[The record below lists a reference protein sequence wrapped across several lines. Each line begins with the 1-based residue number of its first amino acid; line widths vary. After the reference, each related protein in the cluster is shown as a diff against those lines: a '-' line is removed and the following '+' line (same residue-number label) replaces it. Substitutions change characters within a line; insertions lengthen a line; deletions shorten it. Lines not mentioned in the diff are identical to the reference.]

1 MKMSNFKR
9 VTSKSLAAIIAAVTV
24 ITFQPSSLIMEACA
38 QSGTEYSF
46 DSGSFAFHAGKGG
59 LLLNEKSV
67 SVNGSIFSSGDFSYT
82 GSQENLYVGGNLL
95 TGGSGAECIMPDY
108 TKALNENAE
117 YDFTFEGDRDIKS
130 SVIDLSSDSFYAG
143 GSVNVLHSSLTGEGN
158 ITAKEDI
165 TMELYGEP
173 DDSQQSVIMS
183 ETGDITVNAADLS
196 FNGVMYAPNGKVEIN
211 AKHINFTGAVYAEK
225 IEINGTTLQ
234 MQYKDFLPD
243 VLLCRAA
250 NEEVVRVQ
258 QGKELKLNGFC
269 NHDDANVRYT
279 AEPGQEQYVKIEN
292 ADTLDP
298 SLVFSEPGEY
308 VITLT
313 AEHDGETVSDTVK
326 VVVTFGALVNYTSS
340 SDFESGEI
348 SKLNGE
354 NDELKL
360 SGENAESEPIV
371 RNYNAGGESGI
382 SVESRQSSSAVIS
395 SGDTFDIGYTLSG
408 YGKTDSGNG
417 SDVILAIDN
426 SGSVSSM
433 VPTIKETTTAILG
446 FMGPND
452 RFGIT
457 SLDSINT
464 VLTDSKKALTSAIDT
479 YSLTGGSNYGLGL
492 SLAMSMFD
500 EKSVDRNK
508 YIILIADGEND
519 GSDDAVAIE
528 NAKAAAEQGVKIYS
542 FEINPFSND
551 FANTQTMQQIAID
564 TNGAYKLCPDAEAV
578 SEFMLRMA
586 DTIYNL
592 AARNVTFKTTVMNGE
607 WLDTLSMENAPDSV
621 VNNEDGSVTMSW
633 KFNTF
638 EIGMIDEIDLS
649 LKTEM
654 LKNSGY
660 EQITSDT
667 ELIYYNGD
675 GEGTVVYLDDIILE
689 KNNFADSG
697 SWSSKIFDSK
707 KENCTWSL
715 VKWNANYKGNSAINV
730 FLSTSNDG
738 VSFSR
743 PIQVSNGQE
752 LNLSGRYIRTFVEMT
767 ASDDGGTPTLYD
779 LTIYSDSDVK
789 AEKPDEGNTVMIC
802 GAKTVE
808 ANHPLNLWLDI
819 DGNWD
824 NIDKL
829 EWSVTGDG
837 ETESEENGQLRRRI
851 TFAEEGEYS
860 VTVSVT
866 AGGIKSEAFVNIS
879 VLPEKKLSQSDTGT
893 EYKPIKMTVSETPDY
908 VTTNDPVT
916 FKISFEAPE
925 QVSWMRV
932 LYSNEAAWGNNVY
945 QAFVDEANENTVSV
959 ALPYNNLSDS
969 KITVQAFDWYGNMV
983 EELRNI
989 RMDRV
994 APVVNISADK
1004 TSFYPGDQAVIIV
1017 SATDN
1022 DEIASAVLKCGED
1035 ELTVDENGQSVFSP
1049 TEPGSYV
1056 VSYTAADKA
1065 GLESTKVVT
1074 INVREDNVQP
1084 NISIQGTNRIVLGN
1098 STDLKITAS
1107 DVQTGLASW
1116 ILKYEDGTE
1125 LISFSSENG
1134 EVPAEYVYTFAPD
1147 AVGSYVLV
1155 AEATDNAGNVR
1166 SVSTTINCI
1175 ADERGPAITL
1185 ELSEEEI
1192 LAGDQI
1198 TASVSAVDEVSV
1210 NEIHFFVN
1218 GEEQQL
1224 SEDGTY
1230 VYTSD
1235 DTNIDETGYKLVE
1248 FSAVASDN
1256 SGNESTASKK
1266 LKVSAADTTA
1276 PDIKITGSDIFEYNS
1291 ENAGMTVN
1299 VTDNIGVKNIEVY
1312 VNNELVTLDEN
1323 NSYYF
1328 DTSKLCEYEVRV
1340 TAEDSSGNPASAD
1353 KIVTIADRTK
1363 PTISIAKDK
1372 SSYNMGDTAVFEV
1385 TVNDNYAVQTVEAS
1399 WDGNAIQTD
1408 NGSFEY
1414 TAANLEA
1421 GTHELYVKAVD
1432 TSGNEIETKYPITA
1446 KDTEAPVVELASA
1459 KEKYAKG
1466 EKPDIS
1472 CIITDN
1478 VGVAKVEAD
1487 INGTAIEYDLEASS
1501 LILPEEFTPGENV
1514 ITVKA
1519 YDAAGNASETAAV
1532 TFEVSDSSDTE
1543 NPVIG
1548 EETYTPDKILTGVEC
1563 NIHVE
1568 ASDNSG
1574 DVQLT
1579 LTIGDETLEYDAMTD
1594 SYKYLPDTS
1603 GEVKLLVYAEDA
1615 AGNHAEKE
1623 VVLTVYKNTE
1633 AHKLKVDAP
1642 NIVKTSDEINVT
1654 LSSTDGVP
1662 FDEAEL
1668 WLGNQD
1674 LSQSLTHNEDG
1685 TFSISFTLGQTG
1697 TADFKAVGR
1706 DSDGY
1711 EDTVEFTIQVSAD
1724 FNTEINSE
1732 EMQASLAQ
1740 TSETQLS
1747 DELKALA
1754 GSFSSPADAYEY
1766 VYNNIAF
1773 ESYVNS
1779 RRGAIGAYELKR
1791 GNDYDQA
1798 SLLIGLLREMGYPAR
1813 YAQGTAILTDEQTMS
1828 LMAMEDFKSATDML
1842 ASSGKKAGILTDES
1856 GQQFVRLKETYVQ
1869 VYVPGSEIGETDDVK
1884 KNLGVWVELDTSIKE
1899 SVLTEV
1905 SLAEDSTNLSGEL
1918 SSLYAEYADTEIKDF
1933 TQKMDGVYSKK
1944 TTAYIRDI
1952 VQSKFDRLPSELQ
1965 YSLYSDDTM
1974 VNTYNEI
1981 PMEMADTVEFVIS
1994 NGVSGKNL
2002 GTYKI
2007 SELYGKRV
2015 TLQYVGNT
2023 GGGTIFDMN
2032 KNAIY
2037 DNAFLPALTI
2047 DGEIVSEYTYSELCS
2062 ALSEYYIEP
2071 ETEYF
2076 LLKNQ
2081 SWRLGEKNTLL
2092 TRITTGGKSED
2103 ITDDLIIGNTYAL
2116 SFDTGG
2122 ITESQINKA
2131 IDDAAR
2137 CNGIDN
2143 SNASNPVFDKGS
2155 PDFPTSASYYDE
2167 DKIGSFL
2174 DFAGKYYFLMCD
2186 AYGTINANLSNVESS
2201 NYTKMVIT
2209 SYNVGVYEDTIMGYS
2224 TTDIVPGRFEIDV
2237 AYNTSY
2243 SFSRTGDTEERNYC
2257 LFNTAYMES
2266 YYEGWIWEALL
2277 FQSGVSTVSI
2287 ISDAIELGGNLLFID
2302 SSNIEEMLVKAD
2314 VTSEEESEIRKEAS
2328 EGRVIII
2335 PDKRICVDEWSGTG
2349 YIVADLENYNNFIF
2363 KVSGGINGGSGTTTV
2378 DLKDVKELTSEAMEK
2393 TFEASFVICQSMYY
2407 YLLETTMCSKVM
2419 PAAEACVSACQ
2430 SGSTAA
2436 IAATGIKLYNEVSG
2450 LAGVLEF
2457 RVKLLDNLYEYCC
2470 GDQFKATANILTLL
2484 VDMMKKTFK
2493 MTANDARKSF
2503 YLALG
2508 IPENEIEQDK
2518 FVRNILKLI
2527 DKYLDTNFYQEDWI
2541 DKATKTPSFA

>member
-9 VTSKSLAAIIAAVTV
+9 VASKSLASVIAAVSV
-24 ITFQPSSLIMEACA
+24 LTFQPFSIIIEACA
-38 QSGTEYSF
+38 ESDTEYAF

-59 LLLNEKSV
+59 LLLNEKSI
-67 SVNGSIFSSGDFSYT
+67 SVNGSIYSSGDFSYT
-82 GSQENLYVGGNLL
+82 GNQENFYICGNLL
-95 TGGSGAECIMPDY
+95 TGSDGVECEMPDY

-117 YDFTFEGDRDIKS
+117 YDLTFDGNRDINS

-143 GSVNVLHSSLTGEGN
+143 GSVDILHSSLIGEGN

-173 DDSQQSVIMS
+173 NDDERSVIMS

-196 FNGVMYAPNGKVEIN
+196 FNGVLYAPNGKVEIN
-211 AKHINFTGAVYAEK
+211 AKHIDFVGAVYAEE
-225 IEINGTTLQ
+225 IEINGTSLQ

-250 NEEVVRVQ
+250 SEDVVRVQ
-258 QGKELKLNGFC
+258 QGKELKLDGFC
-269 NHDDANVRYT
+269 NHDDAKVTYT
-279 AEPGQEQYVKIEN
+279 ASPEQEQNVKIEN
-292 ADTLDP
+292 ADTLNP

-313 AEHDGETVSDTVK
+313 AERDGETVSDTVK
-326 VVVTFGALVNYTSS
+326 VVVTFGALVNYTST
-340 SDFESGEI
+340 SDFESGEL

-360 SGENAESEPIV
+360 AVENAESEPIIKD
-371 RNYNAGGESGI
+371 YNAGGESGI
-382 SVESRQSSSAVIS
+382 SVESRQSSSSVIS
-395 SGDTFDIGYTLSG
+395 SGDSFDIGYTLSG

-433 VPTIKETTTAILG
+433 VPTIKETSTAILE

-479 YSLTGGSNYGLGL
+479 YSLSGGSNYGYGL

-519 GSDDAVAIE
+519 ANDDVVAIDT
-528 NAKAAAEQGVKIYS
+528 AKAAAEQGVKIYS

-592 AARNVTFKTTVMNGE
+592 AARNVTFTTTVMNAE
-607 WLDTLSMENAPDSV
+607 WLDTFSMENAPDSV
-621 VNNEDGSVTMSW
+621 VNNEDGSATLIW
-633 KFNTF
+633 EFNTF
-638 EIGMIDEIDLS
+638 EIGRIDEIDLA

-667 ELIYYNGD
+667 NLIYYNGD

-697 SWSSKIFDSK
+697 NWSSQVFDSK

-730 FLSTSNDG
+730 YLSTSNDG

-808 ANHPLNLWLDI
+808 AGRPLNLWLDI

-824 NIDKL
+824 NIEKL
-829 EWSVTGDG
+829 EWNVTGDG
-837 ETESEENGQLRRRI
+837 KAESEENGQLRRRI
-851 TFAEEGEYS
+851 TFAKEGEYN

-866 AGGIKSEAFVNIS
+866 AGGIKSEAFVNIT

-908 VTTNDPVT
+908 VTTNDPIT
-916 FKISFEAPE
+916 FKISFEDSE
-925 QVSWMRV
+925 QVSWVRV
-932 LYSNEAAWGNNVY
+932 LYSNEVAWGTNVY
-945 QAFVDEANENTVSV
+945 QAFVDEANENTVSIT
-959 ALPYNNLSDS
+959 PPTNNLSDS
-969 KITVQAFDWYGNMV
+969 KITVQAFDWYGNIV

-989 RMDRV
+989 RKDRV

-1004 TSFYPGDQAVIIV
+1004 TSFYPGDQAVLSV

-1035 ELTVDENGQSVFSP
+1035 ELTVDENGQSIFSP
-1049 TEPGSYV
+1049 TEPGSYA

-1065 GLESTKVVT
+1065 GLESTRSVT

-1084 NISIQGTNRIVLGN
+1084 SISIQGTNRIVFGN
-1098 STDLKITAS
+1098 STDLKIMAS
-1107 DVQTGLASW
+1107 DGQTGLASW
-1116 ILKYEDGTE
+1116 SLKYEDGTE
-1125 LISFSSENG
+1125 LISFSNEDG
-1134 EVPAEYVYTFAPD
+1134 EVPPEYIYTFVPD

-1166 SVSTTINCI
+1166 SASTTINCI

-1185 ELSEEEI
+1185 ELSKEEI

-1210 NEIHFFVN
+1210 NEIHFYVN

-1235 DTNIDETGYKLVE
+1235 DTNIDETGYKIVE

-1266 LKVSAADTTA
+1266 LKVSVEDTIA
-1276 PDIKITGSDIFEYNS
+1276 PVIKITGSDIFEYNS
-1291 ENAGMTVN
+1291 ENASMTVN

-1328 DTSKLCEYEVRV
+1328 DTSKLCKYEVRV
-1340 TAEDSSGNPASAD
+1340 TAEDSSGNPASAE
-1353 KIVTIADRTK
+1353 KKVTIADRTR
-1363 PTISIAKDK
+1363 PTISVSKDK

-1385 TVNDNYAVQTVEAS
+1385 TVNDNYAVQTVEAA
-1399 WDGNAIQTD
+1399 WDGNAIKTD
-1408 NGSFEY
+1408 NGSFKY
-1414 TAANLEA
+1414 TAAELEA

-1432 TSGNEIETKYPITA
+1432 TSGNEIETKLSITA
-1446 KDTEAPVVELASA
+1446 KDTEAPIVELSSV

-1466 EKPDIS
+1466 EKPNIS

-1487 INGTAIEYDLEASS
+1487 INGTAVEYDLETAS

-1519 YDAAGNASETAAV
+1519 YDAAGNVSETAAV
-1532 TFEVSDSSDTE
+1532 AFEVSDSSDTE
-1543 NPVIG
+1543 NPEIG
-1548 EETYTPDKILTGVEC
+1548 EITYTPDKILTGVEC

-1568 ASDNSG
+1568 ATDNSG

-1579 LTIGDETLEYDAMTD
+1579 LTIGDETLEYDALND
-1594 SYKYLPDTS
+1594 SYKYLPNTT
-1603 GEVKLLVYAEDA
+1603 GEVRLLVYAEDA

-1623 VVLTVYKNTE
+1623 AILTVYKNTE

-1642 NIVKTSDEINVT
+1642 NIVELTDTINIT
-1654 LSSTDGVP
+1654 LSSTDGIP

-1668 WLGNQD
+1668 WLGDQD
-1674 LSQSLTHNEDG
+1674 LSKSLTHNENG
-1685 TFSISFTLGQTG
+1685 TFTISFKIDQIG
-1697 TADFKAVGR
+1697 TAGFKAVGR
-1706 DSDGY
+1706 DTDGY
-1711 EDTVEFTIQVSAD
+1711 EDTIEFTIQVASD
-1724 FNTEINSE
+1724 FNTEIKSE

-1740 TSETQLS
+1740 TSETQLN
-1747 DELKALA
+1747 DELKTLA
-1754 GSFSSPADAYEY
+1754 ESFSSPAEAYEY

-1773 ESYVNS
+1773 ECYVNS
-1779 RRGAIGAYELKR
+1779 RRGAVGAYELKR
-1791 GNDYDQA
+1791 GNDFDQA
-1798 SLLIGLLREMGYPAR
+1798 SLLIGILREMGYPAR
-1813 YAQGTAILTDEQTMS
+1813 YAQATAVLTDKQAMS

-1842 ASSGKKAGILTDES
+1842 ASSGKNAGILTDES
-1856 GQQFVRLKETYVQ
+1856 GQEFVRLEETFVQ
-1869 VYVPGSEIGETDDVK
+1869 VYVPGSEIGETDDAK
-1884 KNLGVWVELDTSIKE
+1884 KNLGVWVDLDTSIK
-1899 SVLTEV
+1899 
-1905 SLAEDSTNLSGEL
+1905 D
-1918 SSLYAEYADTEIKDF
+1918 
-1933 TQKMDGVYSKK
+1933 
-1944 TTAYIRDI
+1944 
-1952 VQSKFDRLPSELQ
+1952 SELKKI
-1965 YSLYSDDTM
+1965 LTDENENDEL
-1974 VNTYNEI
+1974 NATYNELYNSFKGNGYDSLI
-1981 PMEMADTVEFVIS
+1981 DELISSSESDNEIFSRETVQKEFKTLPSAMQYGLLASETVTEFNAVPDS
-1994 NGVSGKNL
+1994 MTDRVSFTIQGYDDPQSL
-2002 GTYKI
+2002 GAYKI

-2015 TLQYVGNT
+2015 TIQYVGNS
-2023 GGGTIFDMN
+2023 GSGTIFDMS
-2032 KNAIY
+2032 KNAL
-2037 DNAFLPALTI
+2037 NSENFVPALTV
-2047 DGEIVSEYTYSELCS
+2047 DGKIMKQANPDAGFGLD
-2062 ALSEYYIEP
+2062 EYYGTWHIGK
-2071 ETEYF
+2071 
-2076 LLKNQ
+2076 KNK
-2081 SWRLGEKNTLL
+2081 LYT
-2092 TRITTGGKSED
+2092 TIYTGGENETV
-2103 ITDDLIIGNTYAL
+2103 TDDLIVGSTYAFT
-2116 SFDTGG
+2116 FDTGG
-2122 ITESQINKA
+2122 ISTQDIQNAFDTANSANP
-2131 IDDAAR
+2131 IDENDP
-2137 CNGIDN
+2137 NY
-2143 SNASNPVFDKGS
+2143 
-2155 PDFPTSASYYDE
+2155 PTSTNYYDE
-2167 DKIGSFL
+2167 DKVGSFL
-2174 DFAGKYYFLMCD
+2174 AFAGKLYSSACF
-2186 AYGTINANLSNVESS
+2186 GTNIIQAADKNVEFA
-2201 NYTKMVIT
+2201 NNTKLVIT
-2209 SYNVGVYEDTIMGYS
+2209 SYTLNAAETTILGWNSGVSSIDDGS
-2224 TTDIVPGRFEIDV
+2224 FNIDV
-2237 AYNTSY
+2237 AYNTTY
-2243 SFSRTGDTEERNYC
+2243 TCSRTGDVQARNDYM
-2257 LFNTAYMES
+2257 FSSSYMES
-2266 YYEGWIWEALL
+2266 YFEGWIWEVLL
-2277 FQSGVSTVSI
+2277 LNEAVSTVSI
-2287 ISDAIELGGNLLFID
+2287 LDTAISNGDNIVFLDKTNFNTAIDNVNGLKDDELNEI
-2302 SSNIEEMLVKAD
+2302 
-2314 VTSEEESEIRKEAS
+2314 TSAVNSGS
-2328 EGRVIII
+2328 VVII
-2335 PDKRICVDEWSGTG
+2335 PENRITLNDWTGTG
-2349 YIVADLENYNNFIF
+2349 YIIADFENYNNFVF
-2363 KVSGGINGGSGTTTV
+2363 KVSGGINGGANTFVSDLDNAADSFAKGTNLDKAIETCFIICDSLYYLMMGQQLQKVGNSVMGFASACSSGYFNPGGIALSGMKLV
-2378 DLKDVKELTSEAMEK
+2378 NDVKSMVKIMDLRMKNYEL
-2393 TFEASFVICQSMYY
+2393 
-2407 YLLETTMCSKVM
+2407 
-2419 PAAEACVSACQ
+2419 
-2430 SGSTAA
+2430 
-2436 IAATGIKLYNEVSG
+2436 
-2450 LAGVLEF
+2450 
-2457 RVKLLDNLYEYCC
+2457 LYEYCV
-2470 GDQFKATANILTLL
+2470 GDPATAAKGYIELIYDMLGKLTNQSWKDLI
-2484 VDMMKKTFK
+2484 
-2493 MTANDARKSF
+2493 S
-2503 YLALG
+2503 AL
-2508 IPENEIEQDK
+2508 IAPFSEVASVATK
-2518 FVRNILKLI
+2518 FVWNLADMLKEYN
-2527 DKYLDTNFYQEDWI
+2527 KN
-2541 DKATKTPSFA
+2541 K